1 MEQTKQDM
9 TVAQRLRNAWEN
21 LRQANL
27 RAQMHYMVFR
37 AAQQFKQKHSLLAY
51 YRQRFMADWPK
62 WLGVGAGVTG
72 LMMLFNPAEVWRWQ
86 WLWILICVLLAPLL
100 EDMLLILQKLL
111 TEYPGKHFIG
121 QVITLDEGIA
131 DGKAEV
137 RLESQMWQVAGSD
150 CPPQSRVRII
160 AINDRTLY
168 VTPLE
173 QVA

>member
-1 MEQTKQDM
+1 MEQAKQDM
-9 TVAQRLRNAWEN
+9 TFAQRLRDTWDN

-27 RAQMHYMVFR
+27 RAQMHYLIFR
-37 AAQQFKQKHSLLAY
+37 AAQQFKQKNSLLAY
-51 YRQRFMADWPK
+51 YRERFVANWPK
-62 WLGVGAGVTG
+62 WLGIGAGLTG
-72 LMMLFNPAEVWRWQ
+72 LMMLLNPDEVWRWQ
-86 WLWILICVLLAPLL
+86 WLWIIACILLAPLL
-100 EDMLLILQKLL
+100 EDMLLVLQKLL

-121 QVITLDEGIA
+121 QVISLEEGIV

-137 RLESQMWQVAGSD
+137 RLENQAWQVAGPD
-150 CPPQSRVRII
+150 CPAQTRVRVI